1 MARVLDGEHARD
13 AANPMAGL
21 VRGRGKR
28 SGLAA
33 AHGGADELMRAK
45 QSEKEKE
52 KGAGELPHL
61 YVKLRGG
68 EIVDGE
74 QWNGGAAWSSKLQQW
89 RRRGN

>member
-1 MARVLDGEHARD
+1 
-13 AANPMAGL
+13 
-21 VRGRGKR
+21 
-28 SGLAA
+28 
-33 AHGGADELMRAK
+33 MRAK

-61 YVKLRGG
+61 DAKLRGG